1 MKFCPSDVKPTDDS
15 AWWSCFGLAVT
26 LNPLAPEP
34 SSGGCCSSFVEG
46 PSPSSVPW
54 GIGYI
59 PPPASQIPR

>member
-15 AWWSCFGLAVT
+15 ACWSCFGSAVT

-34 SSGGCCSSFVEG
+34 SPGGHWSNFVEG
-46 PSPSSVPW
+46 PSPSSVLW
-54 GIGYI
+54 GIGYV